1 MTDRSSVLFAAVA
14 SRLHVER
21 AKRTSELAFS
31 ALKEEGVELKGSP
44 EPILEAEELSRA
56 LAEQADLRVVFVAS
70 GGTSRLMSKA
80 LQGLEVLLW
89 AHPSDNSLPS
99 ALSAREK
106 LRASGGWR
114 GEVVFSIGPDTL
126 PDELRAEIRAAR
138 AARELGNLELLVIGG
153 REVAERLARA
163 LSALLGEGRPGVR
176 QLSPVKLMGLLEARA
191 EPLSLSDAM
200 AILKGITGEEVT
212 KKLEEGL
219 VKSVQMALLLEQEV
233 SKLPGLPVVTFDCFS
248 MIEELG
254 LAPCVTVGL
263 LLEHGITAVCEADP
277 AALLLMAACRVL
289 ADTPAWMAN
298 LARFDREAGTI
309 TLAHC
314 TACPSLA
321 ASWPYRGTFL
331 PHFESGQP
339 VALDIWLRRAPVV
352 LANLQL
358 GQRKLVLARGR
369 VRDSGMGEEGLCRT
383 QALVELEGD
392 LDAFLRETGNHH
404 VVCYEDIYDEL
415 ARLGR
420 RLGLE
425 VLAL

>member
-1 MTDRSSVLFAAVA
+1 MTTRPIVLFAAVA
-14 SRLHVER
+14 SSLHLER
-21 AKRTSELAFS
+21 ARRTSELAFL
-31 ALKEEGVELKGSP
+31 ALKEEGVELRGSP
-44 EPILEAEELSRA
+44 EPVLEAEELSRA
-56 LAEQADLRVVFVAS
+56 LSGQADVRVVFVAS
-70 GGTSRLMSKA
+70 GGTSRLMGEA
-80 LQGLEVLLW
+80 LRCLEVLLW

-114 GEVVFSIGPDTL
+114 GEVVFSRPDSL
-126 PDELRAEIRAAR
+126 PKELRAEVKAAR
-138 AARELGNLELLVIGG
+138 AARELRNMEVLAICG
-153 REVAERLARA
+153 REVAERLASS
-163 LSALLGEGRPGVR
+163 LETILGEGKPIVR
-176 QLSPVKLMGLLEARA
+176 QLSPARLTGLLKARA

-200 AILKGITGEEVT
+200 AILKGITGEEAT
-212 KKLEEGL
+212 RELEEGL
-219 VKSVQMALLLEQEV
+219 VRSVQMALLLEQEV
-233 SKLPGLPVVTFDCFS
+233 SKLSGLPVVTFDCFS
-248 MIEELG
+248 IMEELG
-254 LAPCVTVGL
+254 LMPCVAVGL

-289 ADTPAWMAN
+289 AGTPPWMAN
-298 LARFDREAGTI
+298 LARFNRGAGTI

-358 GQRKLVLARGR
+358 GRGKLVLARGR

-404 VVCYEDIYDEL
+404 IVCYEDIYDEL

-425 VLAL
+425 VLAF

>member
-1 MTDRSSVLFAAVA
+1 MTTRPIVLFAAVA
-14 SRLHVER
+14 SSLHLER
-21 AKRTSELAFS
+21 ARRTSELAFL
-31 ALKEEGVELKGSP
+31 ALKEEGVELRGSP
-44 EPILEAEELSRA
+44 EPALEAEELLRVLSG
-56 LAEQADLRVVFVAS
+56 QADVRVVFVAS
-70 GGTSRLMSKA
+70 GGTSRLMSEA
-80 LQGLEVLLW
+80 LQGLEVVLW
-89 AHPSDNSLPS
+89 AHPGDNSLPS

-114 GEVVFSIGPDTL
+114 GEVAFSRPDSL
-126 PDELRAEIRAAR
+126 PKGLRAEIKAAR
-138 AARELGNLELLVIGG
+138 AARELRNMEILAICG
-153 REVAERLARA
+153 REVAERLASSLEA
-163 LSALLGEGRPGVR
+163 VLGKGKPVMR
-176 QLSPVKLMGLLEARA
+176 QMSPARLTGLLKARA
-191 EPLSLSDAM
+191 KQLSLSDAM
-200 AILKGITGEEVT
+200 AILKGITGEEAT
-212 KKLEEGL
+212 RELEEGL

-233 SKLPGLPVVTFDCFS
+233 SKLSSLPVVTFDCFS

-425 VLAL
+425 VLAF